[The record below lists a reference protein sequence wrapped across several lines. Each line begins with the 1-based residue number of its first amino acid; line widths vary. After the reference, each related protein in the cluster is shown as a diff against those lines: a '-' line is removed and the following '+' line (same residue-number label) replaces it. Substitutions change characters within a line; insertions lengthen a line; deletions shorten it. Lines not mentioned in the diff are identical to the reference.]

1 MLPSTTVVIG
11 GYIYDITT
19 SGIYSVIKISKL
31 LLSIKCHKT
40 NLQLGLLFALKKYE
54 HSICYL
60 NVTKS
65 N

>member
-19 SGIYSVIKISKL
+19 GIYSVIKILKL